1 MELLTRAGLIA
12 GVLMLIST
20 ALAQVP
26 PGEFGWEMLPFL
38 GENPVFLA
46 LAIVGLVKM
55 IRKSQPWLDGA
66 VLVPAFAAALGAAIG
81 AALQFGQ
88 QLVALPFADWSFPVG
103 GIVYGAMCGIL
114 GTTGLNL
121 FEAFA
126 SAWNRNRADAS
137 TLALVA
143 TGQPVN
149 AGAWVVQHARSLVPQ
164 NRVTPALEV
173 LAPLIGSVANQMLTD
188 ELRADL
194 QAKIHRTLK
203 DAGLLRGRD
212 FGEQA

>member
-12 GVLMLIST
+12 GILLFVGV
-20 ALAQVP
+20 ALAQGSDFDP
-26 PGEFGWEMLPFL
+26 SMLLLMF
-38 GENPVFLA
+38 ENPLIMITVMGGLIHAVRKA
-46 LAIVGLVKM
+46 LPRI
-55 IRKSQPWLDGA
+55 DGPI
-66 VLVPAFAAALGAAIG
+66 LTPLFGAALGAVVG
-81 AALQFGQ
+81 AAGQ
-88 QLVALPFADWSFPVG
+88 AVSLLTVLPFAEWVFPWG
-103 GIVYGAMCGIL
+103 GAAYGALASLSATIGF
-114 GTTGLNL
+114 NL
-121 FEAFA
+121 FEYAA
-126 SAWNRNRADAS
+126 ALWNRGRADAS

-173 LAPLIGSVANQMLTD
+173 LAPLIARVANQMLTD
-188 ELRADL
+188 DLRAEL

-212 FGEQA
+212 FGDPA